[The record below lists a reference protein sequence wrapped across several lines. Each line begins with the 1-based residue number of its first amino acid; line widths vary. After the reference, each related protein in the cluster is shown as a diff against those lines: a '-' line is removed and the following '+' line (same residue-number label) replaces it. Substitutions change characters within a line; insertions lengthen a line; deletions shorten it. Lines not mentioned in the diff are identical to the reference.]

1 MKHYKYLLLLSILC
15 SLVIFTD
22 RGDQVG
28 DSSQNLIYL
37 DENGITIKA
46 YENALVGESY
56 ALNGINYLVIDA
68 SMLYQMVDENEDVS
82 KVVTTKITRMLYLFS
97 DSVDH
102 SFNQDIGSWNVGD
115 VFWSIIFQSR
125 YQRLGCH

>member
-1 MKHYKYLLLLSILC
+1 
-15 SLVIFTD
+15 
-22 RGDQVG
+22 
-28 DSSQNLIYL
+28 
-37 DENGITIKA
+37 
-46 YENALVGESY
+46 
-56 ALNGINYLVIDA
+56 
-68 SMLYQMVDENEDVS
+68 MLYQMVDENEDVS

-125 YQRLGCH
+125 YQRLGYEQCKNYVFYV